1 MSKRTEPKSK
11 IDRRL
16 GCNLWGEPKSPF
28 NRREYGPGQHG
39 SKRRKLSDYG
49 IQLFAKQK
57 LKGYYGNISEKQFRK
72 YYDKALKM
80 KGDTSEHLV
89 SLLETRL
96 DAIIYRMNIAPTV
109 FAARQL
115 INHGHIEV
123 NDKRVTIPSL
133 KVTIKDIICVRKKS
147 LQHPVV
153 LETTEKA
160 PRDVPD
166 YLEFDKNKIVGR
178 LIRMP
183 KLSDIPY
190 PVQMEPNLVVEFYSR

>member
-16 GCNLWGEPKSPF
+16 GCNLWGDPKSPF

-72 YYDKALKM
+72 YYEKALKL
-80 KGDTSEHLV
+80 KGDTSENLV

-123 NDKRVTIPSL
+123 NDKRVTIPSISI
-133 KVTIKDIICVRKKS
+133 TTKDIICVRKKS

-160 PRDVPD
+160 PREIPD

-178 LIRMP
+178 LIRLP
-183 KLSDIPY
+183 KHSDIPY